1 MTKELIMK
9 RLAAGE
15 DAQVIADEMAKLI
28 NEAVAAHEE
37 EVAKEQVKKERENQ
51 AAMMLEDAV
60 IAINSYVD
68 LVHPELDFPPLTA
81 KELREIIN
89 QSLPLLKAGT
99 KMIKTAKKVTDP
111 NEVDKILNDFLKAM
125 KL

>member
-37 EVAKEQVKKERENQ
+37 EVAKEQAKKERENQ

-68 LVHPELDFPPLTA
+68 LVHPELDFPPLTV

-99 KMIKTAKKVTDP
+99 KVIKTAKKVTDP
-111 NEVDKILNDFLKAM
+111 NEVDKILNEFLKAM